1 MAGLFGGGGG
11 NPKSHAPRLKVTA
24 PTVGEQLS
32 EQDKKNRLLASSAL
46 TQSWQPPKL
55 GKAALLG
62 MA

>member
-1 MAGLFGGGGG
+1 MAGLFEGAPH
-11 NPKSHAPRLKVTA
+11 NPKSQAPRPKVTA

-32 EQDKKNRLLASSAL
+32 EQDKKNRLLASSVL
-46 TQSWQPPKL
+46 TQNWQPPKL